1 MAHTDDVYSEEKVQ
15 FSLVQGLYCLNPE
28 LDHRFGSGNFLNPEL
43 NPWFRFKRVRFG
55 FRERPNPEL
64 NVNVKGSWCLIT

>member
-1 MAHTDDVYSEEKVQ
+1 MLELIKFSEEKVW
-15 FSLVQGLYCLNPE
+15 FSLVQGLYCPNPE

-43 NPWFRFKRVRFG
+43 NPWFRFKRVLFR
-55 FRERPNPEL
+55 FRERPNPKL